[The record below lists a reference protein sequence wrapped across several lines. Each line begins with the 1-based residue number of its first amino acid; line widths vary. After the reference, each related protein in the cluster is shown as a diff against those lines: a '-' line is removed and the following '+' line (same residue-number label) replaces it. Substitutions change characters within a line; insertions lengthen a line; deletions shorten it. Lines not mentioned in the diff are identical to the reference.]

1 MFLPF
6 CPGCA
11 EARGAGPVRRHVS
24 HLWRA
29 VQAMHGG
36 QRGGDQRAGDVR
48 DRRDLGPG
56 RHQGGG
62 GLLRP
67 KHGGPHSM
75 LLRLPGAR
83 MLATTGLYQIH
94 PSLHHCLN
102 SPDIRQQDV

>member
-11 EARGAGPVRRHVS
+11 EARGAGPVCGHVS

-29 VQAMHGG
+29 VQAVHGG

-67 KHGGPHSM
+67 KHGGPHCM
-75 LLRLPGAR
+75 LLRLPGASL
-83 MLATTGLYQIH
+83 LATTGQATS
-94 PSLHHCLN
+94 SL
-102 SPDIRQQDV
+102 IGFF